1 TDLFS
6 SGVVLYECATGRH
19 PFPGKTAPVVLAAI
33 LDSAPIAPIVINP
46 ALPLRLQEVINNCLE
61 KDRELRYQ
69 SAADLRA
76 DLKRVR
82 RDIESGHSRA
92 IDVTK
97 LSGSDQ
103 AA

>member
-1 TDLFS
+1 M
-6 SGVVLYECATGRH
+6 
-19 PFPGKTAPVVLAAI
+19 
-33 LDSAPIAPIVINP
+33 
-46 ALPLRLQEVINNCLE
+46 RLQEVINNCLE

-92 IDVTK
+92 VDAV
-97 LSGSDQ
+97 SGLR
-103 AA
+103 